1 MPRLS
6 ATDSEITV
14 EFDYREYVGVMMFGG
29 NNGKGL
35 RTAPAV
41 PMKRKIRRE
50 AERLEKKA
58 AKGNDNARNV

>member
-14 EFDYREYVGVMMFGG
+14 EFDRSEFMGVMMFGG

-35 RTAPAV
+35 RAAPAV

-58 AKGNDNARNV
+58 AKGNDDAPTV